1 MLAHGRVR
9 IESLVEQ
16 YGASGMPIRDMAEAL
31 CSDVLVLSSTTVVD
45 GRYLHR
51 PQESVQVEWAL
62 MRTAG
67 TRVRLNSFKFER
79 RAAPPLVPLTDF
91 DAVVVDSDVPEP
103 LAE

>member
-16 YGASGMPIRDMAEAL
+16 YGASGMPIRA
-31 CSDVLVLSSTTVVD
+31 
-45 GRYLHR
+45 
-51 PQESVQVEWAL
+51 
-62 MRTAG
+62 
-67 TRVRLNSFKFER
+67 
-79 RAAPPLVPLTDF
+79 VPLTDF